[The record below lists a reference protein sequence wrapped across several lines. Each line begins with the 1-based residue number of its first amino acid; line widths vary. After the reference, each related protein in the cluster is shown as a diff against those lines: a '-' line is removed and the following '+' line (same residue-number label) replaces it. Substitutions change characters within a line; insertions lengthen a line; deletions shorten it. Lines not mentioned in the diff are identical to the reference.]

1 MKPRIAA
8 ALFAALTLACA
19 AGARAQTPAEFY
31 RGKTINLIVPSAGG
45 GIFELSSR
53 LVAKHMPKYMDGNP
67 SIVVQTQPG
76 TGGIALANRFGA
88 GVDRDGLTIAFMSRA
103 MPQFPMIGD
112 PNAHFDPMKF
122 TWLGSLSNYA
132 NDAYMF
138 AINADYPVRSVED
151 LRKPGPA
158 MPVGGNRTGSATVTF
173 ALILRDVLKLNI
185 QVVRGFPGAAE
196 VGLAM
201 QRKEVQGVA
210 SDISFFASGM
220 SDAWFGKKLR
230 PLVQFGRITR
240 MADFPDVPTGRELA
254 TNPDDRALIEFAEM
268 PFFMAMPFA
277 APAGIPAD
285 RAKALQD
292 AFMRTMK
299 DPDFLAD
306 AKKTNIDVS
315 AIDGAAIVRLIGDGS
330 KTPKPVLERFKA
342 MVGD

>member
-1 MKPRIAA
+1 MSPRLSSAVLA
-8 ALFAALTLACA
+8 VTLAL
-19 AGARAQTPAEFY
+19 AGGANAQTPEQFY
-31 RGKTINLIVPSAGG
+31 KGKQINLIVPSAGG

-53 LVAKHMPKYMDGNP
+53 LVARHMPRYMAGNP
-67 SIVVQTQPG
+67 AMVVQTQPG

-88 GVDRDGLTIAFMSRA
+88 GVDKDGLTIAFMSRA

-112 PNAHFDPMKF
+112 PNAHFDPLKF

-138 AINADYPVRSVED
+138 AINADYPVRSVDD

-158 MPVGGNRTGSATVTF
+158 MPVGANRTGSATLTF

-220 SDAWFGKKLR
+220 ADQWFGKKLR

-240 MADFPDVPTGRELA
+240 MAEFPEVPTGREVA
-254 TNPDDRALIEFAEM
+254 AEGEDRALVEFAEM

-277 APAGIPAD
+277 APVGIPAD

-292 AFMRTMK
+292 AFMATMR
-299 DPDFLAD
+299 DGEFLAD
-306 AKKTNIDVS
+306 AKKMNLDVS
-315 AIDGAAIVRLIGDGS
+315 AIDGAAIVKLIADTM
-330 KTPKPVLERFKA
+330 KTPQPVLERFKGI
-342 MVGD
+342 VGG

>member
-1 MKPRIAA
+1 MSPSTKATLLA
-8 ALFAALTLACA
+8 ALALTLCGMAQ
-19 AGARAQTPAEFY
+19 AQTPEQFY

-53 LVAKHMPKYMDGNP
+53 LVAKHMPKHMAGAP

-88 GVDRDGLTIAFMSRA
+88 GIDKDGLTIAFMSRA

-112 PNAHFDPMKF
+112 PNAHFDPLKF
-122 TWLGSLSNYA
+122 NWLGSLSNYA

-138 AINADYPVRSVED
+138 VINSDYPALTVDD
-151 LRKPGPA
+151 LIKPGPA

-185 QVVRGFPGAAE
+185 QVVRGFPGSAD

-201 QRKEVQGVA
+201 QRREVQGVA
-210 SDISFFASGM
+210 SDISFFANGM
-220 SDAWFGKKLR
+220 ADAWFGGKLR
-230 PLVQFGRITR
+230 PLVQFGRVTR
-240 MADFPDVPTGRELA
+240 MKDFPDVPTGRELA
-254 TNPDDRALIEFAEM
+254 RNADDRALIEFAEM

-285 RAKALQD
+285 RAKALQA
-292 AFMRTMK
+292 AFMQTMR
-299 DPDFLAD
+299 DADFLAD

-315 AIDGAAIVRLIGDGS
+315 AIDGAEIVKLIEGAS
-330 KTPKPVLERFKA
+330 KTPQNVLKRFKD
-342 MVGD
+342 MVGE